1 MTTTPQNLQPPV
13 DYIPRITAQYSGL
26 GYGEYR
32 WLESEEAPAWTPL
45 SKPLS
50 ESKLG
55 LICTGGIYASGQT
68 AFHFKD
74 DTVDNSD
81 LEEERERLAKKKR
94 QKVMNYIDD
103 IEEKVGDVNKAVAAY
118 LEEAYKDGTLD
129 DNTKQLRKIKKK
141 LEMQMASFMRT
152 VNLGHHLMREGK
164 FMIHIDHEHQV
175 D

>member
-1 MTTTPQNLQPPV
+1 MTTTPQSLQPPV

-45 SKPLS
+45 SKPIS

-74 DTVDNSD
+74 DTSYRAISTDVDLTELRATHFAYD
-81 LEEERERLAKKKR
+81 LTDARK
-94 QKVMNYIDD
+94 D
-103 IEEKVGDVNKAVAAY
+103 INVVFP
-118 LEEAYKDGTLD
+118 LE
-129 DNTKQLRKIKKK
+129 QLRSMID
-141 LEMQMASFMRT
+141 EGA
-152 VNLGHHLMREGK
+152 LGSLAPHAYTLMGGIYSTRRVTEEL
-164 FMIHIDHEHQV
+164 IPALVQRVIEDEV
-175 D
+175 DVVLLVPV